1 MYEDDETPGYA
12 LPPETPAPRFATF
25 ETLTAVDAVTVT
37 EDVELEDGSLVRV
50 RGLTRYEIQ
59 LHGKGD
65 PDSTTVEARNLAACI
80 VEPKLSVEQVKAWS
94 ARCAAGGDVATVS
107 RRIHDLSGLG
117 ERADK
122 SNV

>member
-1 MYEDDETPGYA
+1 MYEEEA
-12 LPPETPAPRFATF
+12 AQPETPAPRFATF
-25 ETLTAVDAVTVT
+25 ETLTAVDAHTLT
-37 EDVELEDGSLVRV
+37 EDVEIGDGSMVRV

-65 PDSTTVEARNLAACI
+65 PDASTVEARNLAACI
-80 VEPKLSVEQVKAWS
+80 VEPKLSVEQVKAWQ

-107 RRIHDLSGLG
+107 RRIRDLSGLG